1 MILTDVHHLS
11 FSAGPVRLDLQLLGG
26 VWILQT
32 FPAVIFGL
40 YRAGSGQDGFCPA
53 GRQVFRLARGSCG
66 RIILSLCGRFIL
78 AWQG

>member
-11 FSAGPVRLDLQLLGG
+11 FSAGPVRLDLQLPGG

-40 YRAGSGQDGFCPA
+40 YTGWFRAGGLLA
-53 GRQVFRLARGSCG
+53 GWG
-66 RIILSLCGRFIL
+66 GRFFGWHV
-78 AWQG
+78 ARAGE